1 MEIIKINLRNGEQVC
16 SAREL
21 HDFLEVKEDFT
32 DWCKRMFEYG
42 FEQHRDFTRIFGK
55 STGGRP
61 STDYALSLDC
71 AKEFSMLQRTE
82 KGKQARQYFIA
93 CEKAA
98 KSKTIDF
105 SDPKAI
111 LQIAQN
117 WADEQEKRIAAEKQV
132 KELTPKGL
140 FADAVTTSKDCI
152 LIGELAKLLKQ
163 NGVEVGQNRL
173 FEILRNDGYLIKRP
187 GTDYNMPTQ
196 KSMELELFQ
205 IKETVV
211 VHAGGNTSISK
222 TPKVTGKGQL
232 YFVNKFSLRITV

>member
-1 MEIIKINLRNGEQVC
+1 MKTIKIDLQNGEQVC

-21 HDFLEVKEDFT
+21 YYFLEVGADFT
-32 DWCKRMFEYG
+32 HWCRRMFEYG
-42 FEQHRDFTRIFGK
+42 FEEGKDFSSFLTE

-61 STDYALSLDC
+61 STDYALNLDC
-71 AKEFSMLQRTE
+71 AKEISMLQRTE

-98 KSKTIDF
+98 KSKTIDLT
-105 SDPKAI
+105 DPKAI

-132 KELTPKGL
+132 KELIPKGL

-163 NGVEVGQNRL
+163 NGVEIGQNRL
-173 FEILRNDGYLIKRP
+173 FEILRNDGYLIKRS

-232 YFVNKFSLRITV
+232 YFVNKFSLKVSV